1 MDTQE
6 FERIRK
12 KIEILKEKRAKANGA
27 IENILETWKKQYNIN
42 SIEEAQEQLETLQD
56 EYDVNNKKIDG
67 WYEELKGLCNW
78 GLV

>member
-6 FERIRK
+6 FERIKK
-12 KIEILKEKRAKANGA
+12 KIDILKEKRAKANGA
-27 IENILETWKKQYNIN
+27 IENILDTWKKQYNIK
-42 SIEEAQEQLETLQD
+42 SVEEAEEQLKTLQD
-56 EYDVNNKKIDG
+56 EYDRNNGKIDA